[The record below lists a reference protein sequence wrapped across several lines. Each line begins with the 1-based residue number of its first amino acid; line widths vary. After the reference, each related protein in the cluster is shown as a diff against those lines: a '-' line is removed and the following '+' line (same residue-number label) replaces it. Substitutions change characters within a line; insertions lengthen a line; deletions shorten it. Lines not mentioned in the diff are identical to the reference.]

1 MTKWRL
7 IDGIQRLNRSAT
19 RQFLE
24 QFGENELDLYLR
36 KLLRQERRY
45 GSANLLRPVSL
56 QQLDWANLNEA
67 RTAS

>member
-1 MTKWRL
+1 MTKWQL
-7 IDGIQRLNRSAT
+7 IHDIQRLNRSAT
-19 RQFLE
+19 REFLE
-24 QFGENELDLYLR
+24 QFGENELELYLR

-56 QQLDWANLNEA
+56 QHLDWANLNEA

>member
-1 MTKWRL
+1 MTKWQL
-7 IDGIQRLNRSAT
+7 IDDIQRLNRSAK

-45 GSANLLRPVSL
+45 GGPDLLQPVLLRY
-56 QQLDWANLNEA
+56 LD
-67 RTAS
+67 